1 MALPFPFQAA
11 LSVILA
17 CFLLVFVSEM
27 GDKTQLMTL
36 VLTTRYKRP
45 WTVLAGVLVASL
57 ANLGLVAWLGT
68 AISARI
74 NPMVLK
80 WVVGLSFFGFAAWML
95 VPEKDEDLDHRN
107 GYGAFLTTA
116 VSIFVAE
123 MGDKAQFAVLALGAR
138 YADPLRVTIGGVLG
152 MVTADSLAV
161 AFGGRLTAWVPMVW
175 VRRAASL
182 LFFLFGLILLL
193 RS

>member
-1 MALPFPFQAA
+1 
-11 LSVILA
+11 
-17 CFLLVFVSEM
+17 M
-27 GDKTQLMTL
+27 GDKTQVMTL
-36 VLTTRYKRP
+36 VLTTRFKRP
-45 WTVLAGVLVASL
+45 WAVLAGVLVASV

-68 AISARI
+68 AISAWI
-74 NPMVLK
+74 NPIVLK

-95 VPEKDEDLDHRN
+95 VPEKEEDLDQRN

-138 YADPLRVTIGGVLG
+138 YADPLRVTIGSVLG

-182 LFFLFGLILLL
+182 LFFIFGLVLLF

>member
-1 MALPFPFQAA
+1 MALHFPFQAA
-11 LSVILA
+11 LSVIFA

-27 GDKTQLMTL
+27 GDKTQVMVL
-36 VLTTRYKRP
+36 VLSTRFKRP
-45 WTVLAGVLVASL
+45 WAILAGVLVASL

-68 AISARI
+68 AISAWI
-74 NPMVLK
+74 NPLVLK
-80 WVVGLSFFGFAAWML
+80 WVVGLSFLGFALWML
-95 VPEKDEDLDHRN
+95 VPEKDEDPEGRK
-107 GYGAFLTTA
+107 GYGAFWTTA

-138 YADPLRVTIGGVLG
+138 YADPLRVTIGSVLG
-152 MVTADSLAV
+152 MLAADSLAV
-161 AFGGRLTAWVPMVW
+161 AFGGRLTTYVPMAW

-193 RS
+193 HS